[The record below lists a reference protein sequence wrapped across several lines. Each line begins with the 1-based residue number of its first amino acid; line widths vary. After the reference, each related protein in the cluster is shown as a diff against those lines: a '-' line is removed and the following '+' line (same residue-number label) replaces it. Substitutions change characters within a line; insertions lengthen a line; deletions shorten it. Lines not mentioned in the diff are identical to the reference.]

1 MVLTIRPTKAA
12 GFGVVGNTFCG
23 GIGHST
29 KSGRIRAVEPAWLK
43 RYGAC
48 RRRGAAALRPVPTF

>member
-29 KSGRIRAVEPAWLK
+29 KSGRIRESSL
-43 RYGAC
+43 RL
-48 RRRGAAALRPVPTF
+48 RRAMARAADVGPR